1 MKNTTLCYIEKE
13 EKYLMI
19 QRTRK
24 KKDGSDGKYLGVGG
38 HFEDKESPFDCVIR
52 EAREET
58 GLTLLKPEYRGII
71 TFVSDEYQTELMHLF
86 TCSEYE
92 GELMHLFTCS
102 EYEGE
107 LTECTEGKLVW
118 VEKSELKNLPLWE
131 GDFVFLELLNTR
143 KDFFSLKLEYKKDK
157 LVSSTLYN

>member
-1 MKNTTLCYIEKE
+1 MKKLRGEIMKNTTLCYIEKE

-19 QRTRK
+19 QRTGK

-92 GELMHLFTCS
+92 GEL
-102 EYEGE
+102 
-107 LTECTEGKLVW
+107 TECAEGKLVW
-118 VEKSELKNLPLWE
+118 VEKSQLKNLPLWE
-131 GDFVFLELLNTR
+131 GDFVFLRLLDER
-143 KDFFSLKLEYKKDK
+143 RDFFALKLEYKKDK
-157 LVSSTLYN
+157 LVNSTLYN

>member
-13 EKYLMI
+13 NKYLMI
-19 QRTRK
+19 QRTGK

-92 GELMHLFTCS
+92 GEL
-102 EYEGE
+102 
-107 LTECTEGKLVW
+107 TECAEGKLVW

-131 GDFVFLELLNTR
+131 GDKVFLSLIDKGEP
-143 KDFFSLKLEYKKDK
+143 FFSLKLVYFGDD
-157 LVSSTLYN
+157 LVSASLNGLPYPV